1 MEKREE
7 GGEERLRRPE
17 WEIPWQERRAGAQAS
32 SDEREGEVPR
42 RARSASPWRAAKE
55 VVSAAEQVSLGSSH
69 DCRSLWTHL
78 KPVTGNVGRARNSGV
93 ERGRFVYKRGF
104 NSLKSLKN

>member
-1 MEKREE
+1 MEERVE
-7 GGEERLRRPE
+7 GGEEKLRRPE

-78 KPVTGNVGRARNSGV
+78 KPVTGNVGRARNSEV
-93 ERGRFVYKRGF
+93 ERGWFVYKRGF
-104 NSLKSLKN
+104 NSLRSLKN